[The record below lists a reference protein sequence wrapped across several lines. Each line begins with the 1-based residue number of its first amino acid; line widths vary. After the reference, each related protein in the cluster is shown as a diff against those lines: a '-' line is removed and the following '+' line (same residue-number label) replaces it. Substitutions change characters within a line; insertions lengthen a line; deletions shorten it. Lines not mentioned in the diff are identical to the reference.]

1 MGEADTRPVA
11 AVTGNALPNGVATA
25 GSPAPESGGGRRA
38 PRPHC
43 HFRTR
48 ARLAIALGAH
58 PEALT
63 ADASSHPDG
72 GANPRLSEGMGQDD
86 PQPGRVLAQT
96 FPARA
101 DQVRLARAFVRQALG
116 DTPVTD
122 IAVLVCSELATNA
135 ILHSASSASGGQLTV
150 RIETHHGDH
159 AWIEV
164 SDQGGSWVHDP
175 KGSGGRGLDIVE
187 AVATHWDI
195 RGDDSGRTI
204 AAQLDWRCQT

>member
-1 MGEADTRPVA
+1 MREADTRPVA
-11 AVTGNALPNGVATA
+11 AATGDALPNGVATA

-63 ADASSHPDG
+63 ADASSHPEG

-122 IAVLVCSELATNA
+122 IAVLV
-135 ILHSASSASGGQLTV
+135 
-150 RIETHHGDH
+150 
-159 AWIEV
+159 
-164 SDQGGSWVHDP
+164 
-175 KGSGGRGLDIVE
+175 
-187 AVATHWDI
+187 
-195 RGDDSGRTI
+195 
-204 AAQLDWRCQT
+204 